1 MRIITIHQILVNSLL
16 TLSDPI
22 AVLPSNRFQKMASV
36 PFGMHAAQKVR
47 HNMSLASN
55 IEKQWKNDSSNTRN
69 YSDNCMDS
77 APSKYC
83 EKMMNS
89 IWGLYNRYSVHN
101 FKSNT
106 SGVVPQTVQQLANN
120 GSNDWLH
127 KPINSSW
134 NELAMKL
141 SSPSFHQ

>member
-1 MRIITIHQILVNSLL
+1 MRILITHQTLVISLL
-16 TLSDPI
+16 TLSDPDS
-22 AVLPSNRFQKMASV
+22 VVSSYKFQKMASV

-47 HNMSLASN
+47 HNMSLVSN
-55 IEKQWKNDSSNTRN
+55 TKKQWQNDSSNTHN
-69 YSDNCMDS
+69 FSDNCMDY

-106 SGVVPQTVQQLANN
+106 SGTVPQTVQQLAIN

-127 KPINSSW
+127 KLINSSW

>member
-1 MRIITIHQILVNSLL
+1 MRIIIIHQILVTSLL
-16 TLSDPI
+16 ALSD
-22 AVLPSNRFQKMASV
+22 SNPVVSSNKSQKMASV

-47 HNMSLASN
+47 HNMSLASTSK
-55 IEKQWKNDSSNTRN
+55 KQWQNDSSNAHSYPN
-69 YSDNCMDS
+69 NCMDS

-106 SGVVPQTVQQLANN
+106 SGMVPQTVQQLAIN

-127 KPINSSW
+127 NPINSSW
-134 NELAMKL
+134 NELVMKL